1 MKPIKL
7 TMQAFGPFAQT
18 ETIEFDKLGT
28 NPLFLINGPTG
39 SGKTSILDA
48 ICFALYGETTGNERQ
63 GIQMRCDMAAPT
75 LLTEVT
81 LEFSLHGKSYR
92 VIRSPEQEAPKARG
106 EGMTVRKHTAALY
119 EITDEEKLIT
129 SKTTQVKTEVTN
141 IIGLNETQFR
151 QVMVLPQGKFR
162 ELLLATS
169 KEREEI
175 FGQLFQTDI
184 YKKIEYALKDKASAI
199 SKAKDE
205 FDNQIRGALQ
215 VAGVSS
221 EAELTEQR
229 EALSVQFESVQKQ
242 EQESLAQLNAVKTE
256 LQKAEAL
263 SNEFKK
269 REQAEVALKQHLEQ
283 SDAVSSRQ
291 LQLDNAK
298 KASKVELPY
307 VTLQN
312 ASKQTQELEQKV
324 AKLSQDLTVANDAV
338 KSKEGALQTA
348 KEQAAQL
355 PKLTEQQ
362 YQLEGMKGKL
372 VEKSEL
378 EEAINAGLAQKSEF
392 EVTLKKYIALKEK
405 LTLEAQQGQK
415 SLDQARVDVAS
426 IGSVEAEIKQQQRLM
441 QDLQKLTGL
450 NQELAKLDALTPSK
464 QASVDKA
471 KARYAELQR
480 SADTLELSW
489 HNAQAAV
496 LAQRLQAGEMC
507 PVCGSV
513 EHPQPAQFV
522 GEEVTKDQ
530 VQNARNIEREG
541 QVALNQLNNQL
552 EQHNIAIEQYK
563 QQIEQLSVELGQNA
577 SMDLS
582 ALQAS
587 MQQLNER
594 LQQLSSINLVQLE
607 QSVNELNQRCI
618 TGESKINDLQNQMAA
633 NESTIKVNQE
643 QLAKL
648 SASLDAKYSSLD
660 VLEQEIVA
668 IQKQIT
674 ELNTAFESAQNHLQ
688 QAVLAKTNIES
699 QLTTNQQ
706 WLNEAL
712 DRLNTAK
719 ADWNQ
724 ALQASAFEDEAQFI
738 ACKVDEA
745 EMQIWQQ
752 EIDVFK
758 QTQIKLEQT
767 LADLSSTLKDLAL
780 PDLDDLNVKLNSIQQ
795 SYVEARNQ
803 LDSTRSLFERL
814 EKVRNDIA
822 TLHDKNTKLE
832 DEYKVFGT
840 LYDVAS
846 GKTGSRISLH
856 RFVLGVLLDDVLI
869 QASQRL
875 SLMSKGRYILARK
888 TEGFK
893 GAAGRGLDLV
903 VEDSYTGKTRD
914 VATLSGGES
923 FMAALAL
930 ALGLSDVVQS
940 YSGGIRLD
948 TLFIDEGFG
957 SLDPESLDLAIQTL
971 VDLQQTGRMIGVISH
986 VSELKEQM
994 AQRIDVEPSRL
1005 GSTVSVKSQMAFDS
1019 SSVKVNGT
1027 GKH

>member
-129 SKTTQVKTEVTN
+129 SKTTQVKTEVAN

-229 EALSVQFESVQKQ
+229 EALSVQFETVQKQ
-242 EQESLAQLNAVKTE
+242 EQESLAQLNTVKTD

-269 REQAEVALKQHLEQ
+269 REQAEIALKQHLEQ

-378 EEAINAGLAQKSEF
+378 EKAINAGLTQKSEF
-392 EVTLKKYIALKEK
+392 EATLKKYIALKEK

-450 NQELAKLDALTPSK
+450 SQELAKLDALTPSK
-464 QASVDKA
+464 QASVDQA
-471 KARYAELQR
+471 KARYVELQR

-522 GEEVTKDQ
+522 GEEVTKEQ
-530 VQNARNIEREG
+530 VQRARNAEREG
-541 QVALNQLNNQL
+541 QVVLNQLNNQL
-552 EQHNIAIEQYK
+552 EQHNIAVGQYK

-607 QSVNELNQRCI
+607 QSVNELNQRCV
-618 TGESKINDLQNQMAA
+618 TGEGKINDLQNQMAS
-633 NESTIKVNQE
+633 NESTMRVNQE

-648 SASLDAKYSSLD
+648 SASLDAKYSSLE
-660 VLEQEIVA
+660 VLEQDIVA
-668 IQKQIT
+668 IQKQIA
-674 ELNTAFESAQNHLQ
+674 ELNATFEAAQNHLQ

-712 DRLNTAK
+712 ERLNTAK
-719 ADWNQ
+719 AVWDQ
-724 ALQASAFEDEAQFI
+724 ALQASAFEDEAQFLTS
-738 ACKVDEA
+738 KVDEA
-745 EMQIWQQ
+745 EMQVWQQ
-752 EIDVFK
+752 GIDAFK

-767 LADLSSTLKDLAL
+767 LADLSSELKDLAL
-780 PDLDDLNVKLNSIQQ
+780 PNLEGLNVKLNSTQQ

-971 VDLQQTGRMIGVISH
+971 IDLQQTGRMIGVISH

-1005 GSTVSVKSQMAFDS
+1005 GSTVSVKSQMVFDS
-1019 SSVKVNGT
+1019 
-1027 GKH
+1027 

>member
-129 SKTTQVKTEVTN
+129 SKTTQVKIEVTN
-141 IIGLNETQFR
+141 IIGLNETQFC

-229 EALSVQFESVQKQ
+229 EALSAQFETVQKQ

-269 REQAEVALKQHLEQ
+269 REQAEIALKQHLEQ
-283 SDAVSSRQ
+283 SNAVSSRQ

-312 ASKQTQELEQKV
+312 ASKQTQELERKV
-324 AKLSQDLTVANDAV
+324 AKLSQDHTVANDAV
-338 KSKEGALQTA
+338 KSKEGALQIA

-378 EEAINAGLAQKSEF
+378 EKAINAGLTQKSEF
-392 EVTLKKYIALKEK
+392 EATLKKYIALKEK
-405 LTLEAQQGQK
+405 LTQEAQQGQK

-464 QASVDKA
+464 QASVDQA
-471 KARYAELQR
+471 KARYVELQR

-496 LAQRLQAGEMC
+496 LAQRLQTGEMC

-522 GEEVTKDQ
+522 GEKVTKEQ
-530 VQNARNIEREG
+530 VQCARNTEREG
-541 QVALNQLNNQL
+541 QVVLNQLNNQL
-552 EQHNIAIEQYK
+552 EQHNIAVGQYK

-607 QSVNELNQRCI
+607 QSVNELNQRCV
-618 TGESKINDLQNQMAA
+618 TGEGKINDLQNQMAA

-648 SASLDAKYSSLD
+648 SASLDAKYSSLE
-660 VLEQEIVA
+660 VLEQDIVA
-668 IQKQIT
+668 IQKQIA
-674 ELNTAFESAQNHLQ
+674 ELNATFEAAQNHLQ

-712 DRLNTAK
+712 ERLNTAK
-719 ADWNQ
+719 TDWAQ
-724 ALQASAFEDEAQFI
+724 ALQASAFEDEAQFL

-745 EMQIWQQ
+745 EMQVWQQ
-752 EIDVFK
+752 EIDAFK

-780 PDLDDLNVKLNSIQQ
+780 PDLEGLNVKLNSTQQ

-1005 GSTVSVKSQMAFDS
+1005 GSTVSVKSQMTFDS
-1019 SSVKVNGT
+1019 
-1027 GKH
+1027 

>member
-119 EITDEEKLIT
+119 EVTEEEKLIT

-141 IIGLNETQFR
+141 IVGLNETQFR

-184 YKKIEYALKDKASAI
+184 YKKIEYALKDKASTI

-269 REQAEVALKQHLEQ
+269 REQAEIALKRHLEQ

-378 EEAINAGLAQKSEF
+378 EKAINAGLTQKSEF
-392 EVTLKKYIALKEK
+392 EATLKKYIALKEK
-405 LTLEAQQGQK
+405 LTLEAQRGQK

-464 QASVDKA
+464 QALVDQA
-471 KARYAELQR
+471 KARYVELQR

-522 GEEVTKDQ
+522 GEEVTKEQ
-530 VQNARNIEREG
+530 VQRARNTEREG
-541 QVALNQLNNQL
+541 QVALNQLSNQL
-552 EQHNIAIEQYK
+552 EQHNIAVGQYK

-607 QSVNELNQRCI
+607 QSVNELNQRCV
-618 TGESKINDLQNQMAA
+618 TGEGKINDLQNQMAA
-633 NESTIKVNQE
+633 NESTIKGNQE

-648 SASLDAKYSSLD
+648 SASLDAKYSSLE
-660 VLEQEIVA
+660 VLEQDIVV

-712 DRLNTAK
+712 ERLNTAK
-719 ADWNQ
+719 TDWAQ
-724 ALQASAFEDEAQFI
+724 ALQASAFEDEAQFL
-738 ACKVDEA
+738 ASKVDEA
-745 EMQIWQQ
+745 EMQVWQQ
-752 EIDVFK
+752 EIEAFK

-780 PDLDDLNVKLNSIQQ
+780 PDLEGFNVKLNSAQQ

-1019 SSVKVNGT
+1019 
-1027 GKH
+1027 

>member
-18 ETIEFDKLGT
+18 ETIEFDKLGA

-242 EQESLAQLNAVKTE
+242 EQESLAQLNALKTE

-269 REQAEVALKQHLEQ
+269 REQAEIALKQHLEQ

-362 YQLEGMKGKL
+362 YQLECMKGKL

-378 EEAINAGLAQKSEF
+378 EKAINAGLTQKSEF
-392 EVTLKKYIALKEK
+392 EATLKKYSALKEK

-415 SLDQARVDVAS
+415 LLDQARVDVAS

-464 QASVDKA
+464 QALVDQA
-471 KARYAELQR
+471 KARYVELQR

-522 GEEVTKDQ
+522 GEEVTKEQ
-530 VQNARNIEREG
+530 VQRARNTEREG
-541 QVALNQLNNQL
+541 QVALNQLSNQL
-552 EQHNIAIEQYK
+552 EQHNIAVGQYK

-577 SMDLS
+577 SMDLG

-607 QSVNELNQRCI
+607 QSVNELNQRCV
-618 TGESKINDLQNQMAA
+618 TGEGKINDLQNQMVA

-643 QLAKL
+643 QLVKL
-648 SASLDAKYSSLD
+648 SASLDAKYSSLE
-660 VLEQEIVA
+660 VLEQDIIA
-668 IQKQIT
+668 IQKQIA

-724 ALQASAFEDEAQFI
+724 ALLASAFEDEAQFLACI
-738 ACKVDEA
+738 ADEA
-745 EMQIWQQ
+745 EMQVWQK
-752 EIDVFK
+752 EIDAFK
-758 QTQIKLEQT
+758 LTQIKLEQT

-780 PDLDDLNVKLNSIQQ
+780 PDLEGLNVKLNSNQQ

-1019 SSVKVNGT
+1019 
-1027 GKH
+1027 

>member
-242 EQESLAQLNAVKTE
+242 EQESLAQLNAVKRK
-256 LQKAEAL
+256 LQKAETL

-283 SDAVSSRQ
+283 SDAVLSRQ

-378 EEAINAGLAQKSEF
+378 EKAINAGLTEKSEF
-392 EVTLKKYIALKEK
+392 EATLKKYSALKEK
-405 LTLEAQQGQK
+405 LKLEAQQGQK

-450 NQELAKLDALTPSK
+450 NQELAKLDALTLSK

-480 SADTLELSW
+480 SADTLELNW

-513 EHPQPAQFV
+513 EHPEPAQFV

-552 EQHNIAIEQYK
+552 EQHNIAIGQYK
-563 QQIEQLSVELGQNA
+563 QQIEQLSAELGQSA

-587 MQQLNER
+587 IQQLNGR

-607 QSVNELNQRCI
+607 QSVNELNQRCV
-618 TGESKINDLQNQMAA
+618 TGEGKINDLQNQMAA

-648 SASLDAKYSSLD
+648 SASLDAKYSSLE
-660 VLEQEIVA
+660 VLEQDIVA

-712 DRLNTAK
+712 ERLNTAK
-719 ADWNQ
+719 TDWAQ
-724 ALQASAFEDEAQFI
+724 ALQASAFEDEAQFLTS
-738 ACKVDEA
+738 KVDEA
-745 EMQIWQQ
+745 EMQVWQQ
-752 EIDVFK
+752 EIDAFK

-1019 SSVKVNGT
+1019 
-1027 GKH
+1027 

>member
-269 REQAEVALKQHLEQ
+269 REQAEIALKRHLEQ

-378 EEAINAGLAQKSEF
+378 EKAINAGLTQKSEF
-392 EVTLKKYIALKEK
+392 EATLKKYIALKEK

-464 QASVDKA
+464 QALVDQA
-471 KARYAELQR
+471 KARYVELQR

-522 GEEVTKDQ
+522 GEEVTKEQ
-530 VQNARNIEREG
+530 VQRARNTEREG
-541 QVALNQLNNQL
+541 QVALNQLSNQL
-552 EQHNIAIEQYK
+552 EQHNIAVGQYK

-577 SMDLS
+577 SMDLG

-607 QSVNELNQRCI
+607 QSVNELNQRCV
-618 TGESKINDLQNQMAA
+618 TGEGKINDLQNQMVA
-633 NESTIKVNQE
+633 NESTIKVNRE

-648 SASLDAKYSSLD
+648 SASLDAKYSSLE
-660 VLEQEIVA
+660 VLEQDIIA
-668 IQKQIT
+668 IQKQIA

-706 WLNEAL
+706 WLNETL
-712 DRLNTAK
+712 DRFSTAK

-724 ALQASAFEDEAQFI
+724 ALLASAFEDEAQFL
-738 ACKVDEA
+738 ACKADEA
-745 EMQIWQQ
+745 EMQVWQK
-752 EIDVFK
+752 EIDAFK
-758 QTQIKLEQT
+758 LTQIKLEQT
-767 LADLSSTLKDLAL
+767 LADLSSTLKDLVL
-780 PDLDDLNVKLNSIQQ
+780 PDLEGLNVKLNSNQQ

-1019 SSVKVNGT
+1019 
-1027 GKH
+1027 

>member
-242 EQESLAQLNAVKTE
+242 EQESLAQLNALKTE

-269 REQAEVALKQHLEQ
+269 REQAEIALKQHLEQ

-307 VTLQN
+307 VTLQS

-378 EEAINAGLAQKSEF
+378 EKAINAGLTQKSEF
-392 EVTLKKYIALKEK
+392 EATLKKYIALKEK

-426 IGSVEAEIKQQQRLM
+426 IGTVEAEIKQQQRLM

-464 QASVDKA
+464 QASVDQV
-471 KARYAELQR
+471 KARYVELQR

-496 LAQRLQAGEMC
+496 LAQRLRAGEMC

-552 EQHNIAIEQYK
+552 EQHNIAIGQYK
-563 QQIEQLSVELGQNA
+563 QQVEQLSVELGQNA
-577 SMDLS
+577 SMDLGT
-582 ALQAS
+582 LQAS

-607 QSVNELNQRCI
+607 QSVNELNQRCV
-618 TGESKINDLQNQMAA
+618 TGEGKINELQNHMAA

-648 SASLDAKYSSLD
+648 SASLDAKYSSLE
-660 VLEQEIVA
+660 VLEQDIVA
-668 IQKQIT
+668 IQKQIA
-674 ELNTAFESAQNHLQ
+674 ELNSALENAQNHLQ

-712 DRLNTAK
+712 DRFSTAK
-719 ADWNQ
+719 ADWEQ
-724 ALQASAFEDEAQFI
+724 ALQASAFEDEAQFL

-745 EMQIWQQ
+745 EMQVWQQ
-752 EIDVFK
+752 EIDAFK

-780 PDLDDLNVKLNSIQQ
+780 PDLENINVKLNSVQQ

-1005 GSTVSVKSQMAFDS
+1005 GATVSVKSQMAFDS
-1019 SSVKVNGT
+1019 
-1027 GKH
+1027 

>member
-119 EITDEEKLIT
+119 EVTEEEKLIT

-141 IIGLNETQFR
+141 IVGLNETQFR

-184 YKKIEYALKDKASAI
+184 YKKIEYALKDKASTI

-242 EQESLAQLNAVKTE
+242 EQESLTQLNAVKTE

-269 REQAEVALKQHLEQ
+269 REQAEIALKRHLEQ

-378 EEAINAGLAQKSEF
+378 EKAINAGLTQKSEF
-392 EVTLKKYIALKEK
+392 EATLKKYIALKEK
-405 LTLEAQQGQK
+405 LTLEAQRGQK

-464 QASVDKA
+464 QALVDQA
-471 KARYAELQR
+471 KARYVELQR

-522 GEEVTKDQ
+522 GEEVTKEQ
-530 VQNARNIEREG
+530 VQRARNTEREG
-541 QVALNQLNNQL
+541 QVALNQLSNQL
-552 EQHNIAIEQYK
+552 EQHNIAVGQYK

-607 QSVNELNQRCI
+607 QSVNELNQRCV
-618 TGESKINDLQNQMAA
+618 TGEGKINDLQNQMAA
-633 NESTIKVNQE
+633 NESTIKGNQE

-648 SASLDAKYSSLD
+648 SASLDAKYSSLE
-660 VLEQEIVA
+660 VLEQDIVV

-712 DRLNTAK
+712 ERLNTAK
-719 ADWNQ
+719 TDWAQ
-724 ALQASAFEDEAQFI
+724 ALQASAFEDEAQFL
-738 ACKVDEA
+738 ASKVDEA
-745 EMQIWQQ
+745 EMQVWQQ
-752 EIDVFK
+752 EIEAFK

-780 PDLDDLNVKLNSIQQ
+780 PDLEGFNVKLNSAQQ

-1019 SSVKVNGT
+1019 
-1027 GKH
+1027 

>member
-229 EALSVQFESVQKQ
+229 EALSVQFETLQKQ
-242 EQESLAQLNAVKTE
+242 EQESLAQLNTVKTD

-269 REQAEVALKQHLEQ
+269 REQAEIALKQHLEQ

-378 EEAINAGLAQKSEF
+378 EKAINAGLTQKSEF
-392 EVTLKKYIALKEK
+392 EATLKKYIALKEK
-405 LTLEAQQGQK
+405 LTLEAQRGQK

-464 QASVDKA
+464 QALVDQA
-471 KARYAELQR
+471 KARYVELQR

-522 GEEVTKDQ
+522 GEEVTKEQ
-530 VQNARNIEREG
+530 VQRARNTEREG
-541 QVALNQLNNQL
+541 QVALNQLSNQL
-552 EQHNIAIEQYK
+552 EQHNIAVGQYK

-577 SMDLS
+577 SMDLGT
-582 ALQAS
+582 LQAS

-607 QSVNELNQRCI
+607 QSVNELNQRCV

-648 SASLDAKYSSLD
+648 SASLDAKYSSLE
-660 VLEQEIVA
+660 VLEQDIVA
-668 IQKQIT
+668 IQKQIA
-674 ELNTAFESAQNHLQ
+674 ELNSALENAQNHLQ

-712 DRLNTAK
+712 DRLSTAK
-719 ADWNQ
+719 ADWDQ
-724 ALQASAFEDEAQFI
+724 ALQASAFEDEAQFL

-745 EMQIWQQ
+745 EMQVWQQ
-752 EIDVFK
+752 EIEAFK

-780 PDLDDLNVKLNSIQQ
+780 PDLEGLNVKLNSVQQ

-822 TLHDKNTKLE
+822 TLHDKNTRLE

-1019 SSVKVNGT
+1019 
-1027 GKH
+1027 

>member
-242 EQESLAQLNAVKTE
+242 EQESLAQLNALKTE

-269 REQAEVALKQHLEQ
+269 REQAEIALKQHLEQ

-307 VTLQN
+307 VTLQS

-378 EEAINAGLAQKSEF
+378 EKAINAGLTQKPEF
-392 EVTLKKYIALKEK
+392 EATLKKYIALKEK

-426 IGSVEAEIKQQQRLM
+426 IGTVEAEIKQQQRLM

-464 QASVDKA
+464 QALVDQA
-471 KARYAELQR
+471 KARYVELQR

-522 GEEVTKDQ
+522 GEEVTKEQ
-530 VQNARNIEREG
+530 VQRARNTEREG
-541 QVALNQLNNQL
+541 QVALNQLSNQL
-552 EQHNIAIEQYK
+552 EQHNIAVGQYK
-563 QQIEQLSVELGQNA
+563 QQIEQLSVELGQTA
-577 SMDLS
+577 SMDFS

-594 LQQLSSINLVQLE
+594 LQQLSSIDLVQLE
-607 QSVNELNQRCI
+607 QSVNELNQRCV
-618 TGESKINDLQNQMAA
+618 TGEGKINDLQNQMAA
-633 NESTIKVNQE
+633 NESTIKVNRE

-648 SASLDAKYSSLD
+648 SASLDAKYSSLE
-660 VLEQEIVA
+660 VLEQDIVA
-668 IQKQIT
+668 IQKQIA
-674 ELNTAFESAQNHLQ
+674 ELNSALENAQNHLQ

-712 DRLNTAK
+712 DRFSTAK
-719 ADWNQ
+719 ADWEQ
-724 ALQASAFEDEAQFI
+724 ALQASAFEDEAQFL

-745 EMQIWQQ
+745 EMQVWQQ
-752 EIDVFK
+752 EIDAFK

-780 PDLDDLNVKLNSIQQ
+780 PDLENINVKLNSVQQ

-1005 GSTVSVKSQMAFDS
+1005 GSTVSVKSLMAFDS
-1019 SSVKVNGT
+1019 
-1027 GKH
+1027 

>member
-221 EAELTEQR
+221 EAELTGQR
-229 EALSVQFESVQKQ
+229 EALSSQFESVQKQ

-269 REQAEVALKQHLEQ
+269 REHAEIALKQHLEQ

-338 KSKEGALQTA
+338 KSKEGALQIA
-348 KEQAAQL
+348 KEQSAQL

-378 EEAINAGLAQKSEF
+378 EKAINAGLKQKSEF
-392 EVTLKKYIALKEK
+392 EATLKKYIALKEK

-450 NQELAKLDALTPSK
+450 NQELAKLDALRPSK
-464 QASVDKA
+464 QASVDQA
-471 KARYAELQR
+471 KALYAEHQR

-522 GEEVTKDQ
+522 GEEVTKEQ
-530 VQNARNIEREG
+530 VQRARNTEREG

-552 EQHNIAIEQYK
+552 EQHNIAIGQYK
-563 QQIEQLSVELGQNA
+563 QQIEQLTVELGHNA

-587 MQQLNER
+587 TQQLNER

-607 QSVNELNQRCI
+607 QSVNELNQRCV
-618 TGESKINDLQNQMAA
+618 TGEGKINDLQNQMAA

-648 SASLDAKYSSLD
+648 SASLDAKYSSLE
-660 VLEQEIVA
+660 VLEQDIVA
-668 IQKQIT
+668 IQKQIA
-674 ELNTAFESAQNHLQ
+674 ELNATFEAAQNHLQ

-712 DRLNTAK
+712 ERLNTAK
-719 ADWNQ
+719 AVWNQ
-724 ALQASAFEDEAQFI
+724 ALQASAFEDEAQFL
-738 ACKVDEA
+738 ASKVDEA
-745 EMQIWQQ
+745 EMQVWQQ
-752 EIDVFK
+752 EIDAFK

-767 LADLSSTLKDLAL
+767 LADLSSELKDLAL
-780 PDLDDLNVKLNSIQQ
+780 PDLEGLNVKLNSAQQ
-795 SYVEARNQ
+795 SYIEARNQ

-875 SLMSKGRYILARK
+875 SLMSKGRYILVRK

-1019 SSVKVNGT
+1019 
-1027 GKH
+1027 

>member
-141 IIGLNETQFR
+141 IVGLNETQFR

-175 FGQLFQTDI
+175 LGQLFQTDI

-221 EAELTEQR
+221 EAELTERR
-229 EALSVQFESVQKQ
+229 EALSVQFETVQKQ
-242 EQESLAQLNAVKTE
+242 EQESLAQLNAVKTD

-269 REQAEVALKQHLEQ
+269 REQAEIALKRHLEQ

-324 AKLSQDLTVANDAV
+324 TKLSQDLTVANDAV

-378 EEAINAGLAQKSEF
+378 EKAINAGLTQKSEF
-392 EVTLKKYIALKEK
+392 EATLKKYIALKEK
-405 LTLEAQQGQK
+405 LTLEAQQAQK

-464 QASVDKA
+464 QASVDQA
-471 KARYAELQR
+471 KARYVELQR

-513 EHPQPAQFV
+513 EHPHPAQFV
-522 GEEVTKDQ
+522 GEEVTKEQ
-530 VQNARNIEREG
+530 VQRARNTEREG
-541 QVALNQLNNQL
+541 QVVLNQLNNQL
-552 EQHNIAIEQYK
+552 EQHNIAIGQYK
-563 QQIEQLSVELGQNA
+563 QQIEQLSVELGQNS

-587 MQQLNER
+587 IQQLNER

-607 QSVNELNQRCI
+607 QSVNELNQRCV
-618 TGESKINDLQNQMAA
+618 TGEGKINDLQNQMAA

-648 SASLDAKYSSLD
+648 SASLDAKYSSLE
-660 VLEQEIVA
+660 VLEQDIVA
-668 IQKQIT
+668 IQKQIA
-674 ELNTAFESAQNHLQ
+674 ELNATFEAAQNHLQ

-706 WLNEAL
+706 WLKEAL
-712 DRLNTAK
+712 ERLNTAK
-719 ADWNQ
+719 TDWAQ
-724 ALQASAFEDEAQFI
+724 ALQASAFKDEGQFL
-738 ACKVDEA
+738 ASKVDEA
-745 EMQIWQQ
+745 EMQVWQQ

-767 LADLSSTLKDLAL
+767 LADLSSELKNLVL
-780 PDLDDLNVKLNSIQQ
+780 PDLEELNVKLNSIQQ
-795 SYVEARNQ
+795 GYVEARNQ

-1019 SSVKVNGT
+1019 
-1027 GKH
+1027 

>member
-263 SNEFKK
+263 RNEFKK

-338 KSKEGALQTA
+338 KSKEGALQTT

-378 EEAINAGLAQKSEF
+378 EKAINAGLTEKSEF
-392 EVTLKKYIALKEK
+392 EATLKKYSALKEK

-450 NQELAKLDALTPSK
+450 NLELAKLDALTPSK

-522 GEEVTKDQ
+522 GEEVTKEQ
-530 VQNARNIEREG
+530 VQRARNTEREG

-552 EQHNIAIEQYK
+552 EQHNIAIGQYK
-563 QQIEQLSVELGQNA
+563 QQIEQLSAELCQSA

-587 MQQLNER
+587 IQQLNER

-607 QSVNELNQRCI
+607 QSVNELNQRCVN
-618 TGESKINDLQNQMAA
+618 GEGKINDLQNQMTA

-648 SASLDAKYSSLD
+648 SASLDAKYSSLE
-660 VLEQEIVA
+660 VLEQDIVA
-668 IQKQIT
+668 IQKQIK
-674 ELNTAFESAQNHLQ
+674 ELNTAFETAQNHLQ

-712 DRLNTAK
+712 ERLNTAK

-724 ALQASAFEDEAQFI
+724 ALQASAFEDEAQFLTS
-738 ACKVDEA
+738 KVDEA
-745 EMQIWQQ
+745 EMQVWQQ
-752 EIDVFK
+752 EIDAFK

-948 TLFIDEGFG
+948 MLFIDEGFG

-1019 SSVKVNGT
+1019 
-1027 GKH
+1027 

>member
-221 EAELTEQR
+221 EAELTERR
-229 EALSVQFESVQKQ
+229 EALSVQFETVQKQ
-242 EQESLAQLNAVKTE
+242 EQGSLAQLNAVKTD

-269 REQAEVALKQHLEQ
+269 REQAEIALKRHLEQ

-362 YQLEGMKGKL
+362 YQLEAMKGKL

-378 EEAINAGLAQKSEF
+378 EKAINAGLTQKSEF
-392 EVTLKKYIALKEK
+392 EATLKKYIALKEK
-405 LTLEAQQGQK
+405 LTLEAQRGQK

-464 QASVDKA
+464 QALVDQA
-471 KARYAELQR
+471 KARYVELQR

-522 GEEVTKDQ
+522 GEEVTKEQ
-530 VQNARNIEREG
+530 VQRARNTEREG
-541 QVALNQLNNQL
+541 QVALNQLSNQL
-552 EQHNIAIEQYK
+552 EQHNIAVGQYK

-607 QSVNELNQRCI
+607 QSVNELNQRCV
-618 TGESKINDLQNQMAA
+618 TGEGKINDLQNQMAA
-633 NESTIKVNQE
+633 NESTIKGNQE

-648 SASLDAKYSSLD
+648 SASLDAKYSSLEA
-660 VLEQEIVA
+660 LEQDIVV

-712 DRLNTAK
+712 ERLNTAK
-719 ADWNQ
+719 TDWAQ
-724 ALQASAFEDEAQFI
+724 ALQASAFEDEAQFL
-738 ACKVDEA
+738 ASKVDEA
-745 EMQIWQQ
+745 EMQVWQQ
-752 EIDVFK
+752 EIEAFK

-780 PDLDDLNVKLNSIQQ
+780 PDLEGFNVKLNSVQQ

-1019 SSVKVNGT
+1019 
-1027 GKH
+1027 

>member
-205 FDNQIRGALQ
+205 SDNQIRGALQ

-242 EQESLAQLNAVKTE
+242 EQESLAQLNALKTE

-269 REQAEVALKQHLEQ
+269 REQAEIALKQHLEQ

-307 VTLQN
+307 VTLQS

-324 AKLSQDLTVANDAV
+324 AKLSQDLSVANDAV
-338 KSKEGALQTA
+338 KSKQGALQTA

-378 EEAINAGLAQKSEF
+378 EKAINAGLTQKSEF
-392 EVTLKKYIALKEK
+392 EATLKKYIALKEK

-426 IGSVEAEIKQQQRLM
+426 IGTVEAEIKQQQRLM

-464 QASVDKA
+464 QASVDQA
-471 KARYAELQR
+471 KARYVELQR

-522 GEEVTKDQ
+522 GEEVTKEQ
-530 VQNARNIEREG
+530 VQRARNTEREG
-541 QVALNQLNNQL
+541 QVALNQLSNQL
-552 EQHNIAIEQYK
+552 EQHNIAVGQYK
-563 QQIEQLSVELGQNA
+563 QQIEQLSVELGQTA

-594 LQQLSSINLVQLE
+594 LQQLSSIDLVQLE
-607 QSVNELNQRCI
+607 QSVNELNQRCV
-618 TGESKINDLQNQMAA
+618 TGEGKINDLQNQMAA
-633 NESTIKVNQE
+633 NESTIKVNRE

-648 SASLDAKYSSLD
+648 SASLDAKYSSLE
-660 VLEQEIVA
+660 VLEQDIVA
-668 IQKQIT
+668 IQKQIA
-674 ELNTAFESAQNHLQ
+674 ELNSALENAQNHLQ

-712 DRLNTAK
+712 DRFSTAK

-724 ALQASAFEDEAQFI
+724 ALLASAFEDEAQFL
-738 ACKVDEA
+738 ACKADEA
-745 EMQIWQQ
+745 EMQVWQQ
-752 EIDVFK
+752 EIDAFK
-758 QTQIKLEQT
+758 LTQIKLEQT
-767 LADLSSTLKDLAL
+767 LADLSSTLKDLVL
-780 PDLDDLNVKLNSIQQ
+780 PDLEGLNVKLNSNQQ

-814 EKVRNDIA
+814 EKVRNEIA

-1005 GSTVSVKSQMAFDS
+1005 GSTVSVKSMNKQKAPLNYG
-1019 SSVKVNGT
+1019 VK
-1027 GKH
+1027 

>member
-106 EGMTVRKHTAALY
+106 EGITVRKHTAALY

-263 SNEFKK
+263 NNEFKK
-269 REQAEVALKQHLEQ
+269 REQAEIALKRHLEQ

-291 LQLDNAK
+291 LQFDNAK

-312 ASKQTQELEQKV
+312 ASKQTQELEQKL
-324 AKLSQDLTVANDAV
+324 ARLSQDLTVANDAV
-338 KSKEGALQTA
+338 KSKEGAFQIA

-362 YQLEGMKGKL
+362 YQLEGMKVKL
-372 VEKSEL
+372 VEKAEL
-378 EEAINAGLAQKSEF
+378 EKAINAGLTQKSEF
-392 EVTLKKYIALKEK
+392 EATLKKYIALKEK
-405 LTLEAQQGQK
+405 LTQEAQRGQK

-464 QASVDKA
+464 QALVDQA
-471 KARYAELQR
+471 KARYVELQR

-522 GEEVTKDQ
+522 GEEVTKEQ
-530 VQNARNIEREG
+530 VQRARNTEREG
-541 QVALNQLNNQL
+541 QVGLNQLSNQL
-552 EQHNIAIEQYK
+552 EQHNIAVGQYK

-607 QSVNELNQRCI
+607 QSVNELNQRCV
-618 TGESKINDLQNQMAA
+618 TGEGKINDLQNQMAA
-633 NESTIKVNQE
+633 NESTIKGNQE

-648 SASLDAKYSSLD
+648 SASLDAKYSSLE
-660 VLEQEIVA
+660 VLEQDIVV

-712 DRLNTAK
+712 ERLNTAK
-719 ADWNQ
+719 TDWAQ
-724 ALQASAFEDEAQFI
+724 ALQASAFEDEAQFL
-738 ACKVDEA
+738 ASKVDEA
-745 EMQIWQQ
+745 EMQVWQQ
-752 EIDVFK
+752 EIDAFK

-767 LADLSSTLKDLAL
+767 LADLSSTLKELAL
-780 PDLDDLNVKLNSIQQ
+780 PDLEGLNVKLNSVQQ

-893 GAAGRGLDLV
+893 GAAGRGLDLE

-1005 GSTVSVKSQMAFDS
+1005 GSTVSVKSQMVFDS
-1019 SSVKVNGT
+1019 
-1027 GKH
+1027 

>member
-119 EITDEEKLIT
+119 EITDEDKLIT

-184 YKKIEYALKDKASAI
+184 YKKIEFALKDKASAI

-269 REQAEVALKQHLEQ
+269 REQAEIALKRHLEQ

-378 EEAINAGLAQKSEF
+378 EKAINAGFTQKSEF
-392 EVTLKKYIALKEK
+392 EATFKKYIALKEK
-405 LTLEAQQGQK
+405 LTLEAQRGQK

-441 QDLQKLTGL
+441 QDLQKLTSL

-464 QASVDKA
+464 QALVDQA
-471 KARYAELQR
+471 KARYVELQR

-522 GEEVTKDQ
+522 GEEVTKEQ
-530 VQNARNIEREG
+530 VQCARNTEREG
-541 QVALNQLNNQL
+541 QVALNQLSNQL
-552 EQHNIAIEQYK
+552 EQHNIAVGQYK

-594 LQQLSSINLVQLE
+594 LQQLSSINLVQME
-607 QSVNELNQRCI
+607 QSVNELNQRCV
-618 TGESKINDLQNQMAA
+618 TGEGKINDLQNQMVA
-633 NESTIKVNQE
+633 NESTIKGNQE

-648 SASLDAKYSSLD
+648 SASLDAKYSSLE
-660 VLEQEIVA
+660 VLEQDIVV

-712 DRLNTAK
+712 ERLKTAK
-719 ADWNQ
+719 TDWAQ
-724 ALQASAFEDEAQFI
+724 ALQASAFEDEAQFL
-738 ACKVDEA
+738 ASKVDEA
-745 EMQIWQQ
+745 EMQVWQQ
-752 EIDVFK
+752 EIEAFK

-780 PDLDDLNVKLNSIQQ
+780 PDLEEFNVKLNSVQQ

-1019 SSVKVNGT
+1019 
-1027 GKH
+1027 

>member
-242 EQESLAQLNAVKTE
+242 EQESLAQLNALKTE

-269 REQAEVALKQHLEQ
+269 REQAEIALKQHLEQ

-307 VTLQN
+307 VTLQS

-378 EEAINAGLAQKSEF
+378 EKAINAGLTQKSEF
-392 EVTLKKYIALKEK
+392 EATLKKYIALKEK

-426 IGSVEAEIKQQQRLM
+426 IGTVEAEIKQQQRLM

-464 QASVDKA
+464 QASVDQA
-471 KARYAELQR
+471 KARYVELQR

-522 GEEVTKDQ
+522 GEEVTKEQ
-530 VQNARNIEREG
+530 VQRARNIEREG

-552 EQHNIAIEQYK
+552 EQHNIAIGQYK

-607 QSVNELNQRCI
+607 QSVNELNQRCV
-618 TGESKINDLQNQMAA
+618 TGEGKINDLQNQMAA
-633 NESTIKVNQE
+633 NESTIKVNRE
-643 QLAKL
+643 QLVKL
-648 SASLDAKYSSLD
+648 STSLDAKYSSLE
-660 VLEQEIVA
+660 VLEQDIVA
-668 IQKQIT
+668 IQKQIA
-674 ELNTAFESAQNHLQ
+674 ELNSALENAQNHLQ

-712 DRLNTAK
+712 DRFSTAK
-719 ADWNQ
+719 ADWEQ
-724 ALQASAFEDEAQFI
+724 ALQASAFEDEAQFL

-745 EMQIWQQ
+745 EMQVWQQ
-752 EIDVFK
+752 EIDAFK

-780 PDLDDLNVKLNSIQQ
+780 PDLENLNVKLNSVRQ

-1019 SSVKVNGT
+1019 
-1027 GKH
+1027 

>member
-199 SKAKDE
+199 SKAKEE

-242 EQESLAQLNAVKTE
+242 EQESLAQLNALKTE

-269 REQAEVALKQHLEQ
+269 REQAEIALKQHLEQ

-307 VTLQN
+307 VTLQS

-378 EEAINAGLAQKSEF
+378 EKAINAGLTQKSEF
-392 EVTLKKYIALKEK
+392 EATLKKYIALKEK

-464 QASVDKA
+464 QALVDQA
-471 KARYAELQR
+471 KARYVELQR

-522 GEEVTKDQ
+522 GEEVTKEQ
-530 VQNARNIEREG
+530 VQRARNTEREG
-541 QVALNQLNNQL
+541 QVALNQLSNQL
-552 EQHNIAIEQYK
+552 EQHNIAVGQYK

-577 SMDLS
+577 SMDLG

-607 QSVNELNQRCI
+607 QSVNELNQRCV
-618 TGESKINDLQNQMAA
+618 TGEGKINDLQNQMVA

-648 SASLDAKYSSLD
+648 SASLDAKYSSLE
-660 VLEQEIVA
+660 VLEQDIVA

-712 DRLNTAK
+712 ERLNTAK
-719 ADWNQ
+719 TDWAQ
-724 ALQASAFEDEAQFI
+724 ALQTSAFEDEAQFL
-738 ACKVDEA
+738 ACKADEA
-745 EMQIWQQ
+745 EMQVWQK
-752 EIDVFK
+752 EIDAFK
-758 QTQIKLEQT
+758 LTQIKLEQT
-767 LADLSSTLKDLAL
+767 LADLSSTLKDLVL
-780 PDLDDLNVKLNSIQQ
+780 PDLEGLNVKLNSNQQ

-1005 GSTVSVKSQMAFDS
+1005 GSTVSVKSQMVFDS
-1019 SSVKVNGT
+1019 
-1027 GKH
+1027 

>member
-7 TMQAFGPFAQT
+7 TMQAFGPFAQA

-229 EALSVQFESVQKQ
+229 EALSVQFETVQKQ
-242 EQESLAQLNAVKTE
+242 EQESLAQLNTVKTD

-269 REQAEVALKQHLEQ
+269 REQAEIALKQHLQQ
-283 SDAVSSRQ
+283 SDAISFRQ

-298 KASKVELPY
+298 KASKIELPY

-312 ASKQTQELEQKV
+312 ASKQTYELEQKV
-324 AKLSQDLTVANDAV
+324 AKLSQDLTVADEAV
-338 KSKEGALQTA
+338 KAKEGALQTA

-355 PKLTEQQ
+355 PKLTEHQ
-362 YQLEGMKGKL
+362 YQLESMKGKL

-378 EEAINAGLAQKSEF
+378 EKAINAGLTQKSEF
-392 EVTLKKYIALKEK
+392 EATLKKYIALKEQ

-441 QDLQKLTGL
+441 QDLQKLNGL
-450 NQELAKLDALTPSK
+450 NQDLAKLDALTPSK
-464 QASVDKA
+464 QASVDQA
-471 KARYAELQR
+471 KARYIELQR

-496 LAQRLQAGEMC
+496 LAQRLQAGEIC

-513 EHPQPAQFV
+513 EHPHPAQFV
-522 GEEVTKDQ
+522 GEEVTKEQ
-530 VQNARNIEREG
+530 VQNARNTEREG

-552 EQHNIAIEQYK
+552 EQHNIAVGQYK

-577 SMDLS
+577 SMDLGM
-582 ALQAS
+582 LQAS
-587 MQQLNER
+587 MQQFNER
-594 LQQLSSINLVQLE
+594 LQQLSSINLVHLE

-648 SASLDAKYSSLD
+648 SASLDAKYSSLE
-660 VLEQEIVA
+660 VLEQDIVA
-668 IQKQIT
+668 IQKQIAA
-674 ELNTAFESAQNHLQ
+674 LNSALETAQNHLQ
-688 QAVLAKTNIES
+688 QAVLTKTNIES
-699 QLTTNQQ
+699 QLTTHQQ

-712 DRLNTAK
+712 ERLNTAK
-719 ADWNQ
+719 ADWEQ
-724 ALQASAFEDEAQFI
+724 ALQASAFEDEAQFLVS
-738 ACKVDEA
+738 KVDEA
-745 EMQIWQQ
+745 EMQVWQQ
-752 EIDVFK
+752 EIDAFK

-767 LADLSSTLKDLAL
+767 LADLSSELKDLAL
-780 PDLDDLNVKLNSIQQ
+780 PDLEGLNVKLNSVQQ
-795 SYVEARNQ
+795 GYVEARNQ

-814 EKVRNDIA
+814 EKVRNDIVM
-822 TLHDKNTKLE
+822 LHDKNTKLE

-875 SLMSKGRYILARK
+875 NLMSKGRYILARK

-1005 GSTVSVKSQMAFDS
+1005 GSKVSVKSQMEFDS
-1019 SSVKVNGT
+1019 
-1027 GKH
+1027 

>member
-221 EAELTEQR
+221 EVELTEQR

-269 REQAEVALKQHLEQ
+269 REQAEIALKQHLEQ

-312 ASKQTQELEQKV
+312 ASKQTQELERKV

-338 KSKEGALQTA
+338 KSKEGALQIA
-348 KEQAAQL
+348 REQAAQL

-378 EEAINAGLAQKSEF
+378 EKAINAGLTQKSEF
-392 EVTLKKYIALKEK
+392 EATLKKYIALKEK
-405 LTLEAQQGQK
+405 LTQEAQQGQK

-464 QASVDKA
+464 QASVDQA
-471 KARYAELQR
+471 KARYVELQR

-522 GEEVTKDQ
+522 GEEVTKEQ
-530 VQNARNIEREG
+530 VQRARNTEREG
-541 QVALNQLNNQL
+541 QVVLNQLNNQL
-552 EQHNIAIEQYK
+552 EQHNIAIGQYK

-577 SMDLS
+577 LMDLS

-607 QSVNELNQRCI
+607 QSVNELNQRCV
-618 TGESKINDLQNQMAA
+618 TGEGKISDLQNQMAA
-633 NESTIKVNQE
+633 NESTVKVNQE

-648 SASLDAKYSSLD
+648 SASLDAKYSSLE
-660 VLEQEIVA
+660 VLEQDIVA
-668 IQKQIT
+668 IQKQIA
-674 ELNTAFESAQNHLQ
+674 ELNATFESAQNHLQ

-712 DRLNTAK
+712 ERLNTAK
-719 ADWNQ
+719 TDWAQ
-724 ALQASAFEDEAQFI
+724 ALQASAFEDEAQFL
-738 ACKVDEA
+738 ASKVDEA
-745 EMQIWQQ
+745 EMQVWQQ
-752 EIDVFK
+752 EIDAFK

-767 LADLSSTLKDLAL
+767 LADLSSTLKDLVL
-780 PDLDDLNVKLNSIQQ
+780 PDLEGLNVKLNSIQQ

-803 LDSTRSLFERL
+803 LDRTRSLFERL

-994 AQRIDVEPSRL
+994 VQRIDVEPSRL

-1019 SSVKVNGT
+1019 
-1027 GKH
+1027 

>member
-229 EALSVQFESVQKQ
+229 EALSVQFETVQKQ
-242 EQESLAQLNAVKTE
+242 EKESLAQLNAVKTE

-269 REQAEVALKQHLEQ
+269 REQAEIALKQHLEQ

-378 EEAINAGLAQKSEF
+378 EKAINAGLKQKSEF
-392 EVTLKKYIALKEK
+392 EATLKKYIALKEK

-464 QASVDKA
+464 QASVDQA
-471 KARYAELQR
+471 KARYVELQR

-522 GEEVTKDQ
+522 GEEVTKEQ
-530 VQNARNIEREG
+530 VQRARNTEREG

-552 EQHNIAIEQYK
+552 EQHNIATGQYK

-577 SMDLS
+577 SMNLS

-587 MQQLNER
+587 MQQFNER

-607 QSVNELNQRCI
+607 QSVNELNQRCV
-618 TGESKINDLQNQMAA
+618 TGEGKINDLQNQMAA

-648 SASLDAKYSSLD
+648 SASLDAKYSSLE
-660 VLEQEIVA
+660 VLEQDIVA

-712 DRLNTAK
+712 ERLNTAK
-719 ADWNQ
+719 TDWAQ
-724 ALQASAFEDEAQFI
+724 ALQASAFEDEAQFL

-745 EMQIWQQ
+745 EMQVWQQ
-752 EIDVFK
+752 EIDAFK

-767 LADLSSTLKDLAL
+767 LADLSSTLKDLVL
-780 PDLDDLNVKLNSIQQ
+780 PDLEGLNVKLNSTQQ

-814 EKVRNDIA
+814 ETVRNDIA

-1005 GSTVSVKSQMAFDS
+1005 GSTVSVKSQMVFDS
-1019 SSVKVNGT
+1019 
-1027 GKH
+1027 

>member
-18 ETIEFDKLGT
+18 ETIEFDKLGA

-242 EQESLAQLNAVKTE
+242 EQESLAQLNALKTE

-269 REQAEVALKQHLEQ
+269 REQAEIALKQHLEQ

-307 VTLQN
+307 VTLQS
-312 ASKQTQELEQKV
+312 ASKQTQELEQKI

-378 EEAINAGLAQKSEF
+378 EKAINAGLTQKSEF
-392 EVTLKKYIALKEK
+392 EATLKKYIALKEK

-415 SLDQARVDVAS
+415 LLDQARVDVAS
-426 IGSVEAEIKQQQRLM
+426 IGTVEAEIKQQQRLM

-464 QASVDKA
+464 QASVDQA
-471 KARYAELQR
+471 KARYVELQR

-496 LAQRLQAGEMC
+496 LAQRLRAGEMC

-522 GEEVTKDQ
+522 GEEVTKEQ
-530 VQNARNIEREG
+530 VQRARNTEREG
-541 QVALNQLNNQL
+541 QVALNQLSNQL
-552 EQHNIAIEQYK
+552 EQHNIAVGQYK
-563 QQIEQLSVELGQNA
+563 QQIEQLSVELGQTA

-587 MQQLNER
+587 MQQLSER

-607 QSVNELNQRCI
+607 ESVNELNQRCV
-618 TGESKINDLQNQMAA
+618 TGEGKINDLQNQMAA
-633 NESTIKVNQE
+633 NESTIKVNRE

-648 SASLDAKYSSLD
+648 SASLDAKYSSLE
-660 VLEQEIVA
+660 VLEQDIVA
-668 IQKQIT
+668 IQKQIA
-674 ELNTAFESAQNHLQ
+674 ELNSALENAQNHLQ

-712 DRLNTAK
+712 DRFSTAK
-719 ADWNQ
+719 ADWEQ
-724 ALQASAFEDEAQFI
+724 ALQASAFEDEAQFL

-745 EMQIWQQ
+745 EMQVWQQ
-752 EIDVFK
+752 EIDAFK

-780 PDLDDLNVKLNSIQQ
+780 PDLENLNVKLNSVQQ

-822 TLHDKNTKLE
+822 TLHDKNIKLE

-1019 SSVKVNGT
+1019 
-1027 GKH
+1027 

>member
-28 NPLFLINGPTG
+28 TPLFLINGPTG

-221 EAELTEQR
+221 EAELTERR
-229 EALSVQFESVQKQ
+229 EALSVQFETVQKQ
-242 EQESLAQLNAVKTE
+242 EQGSLAQLNAVKTD
-256 LQKAEAL
+256 LQKAEAM

-269 REQAEVALKQHLEQ
+269 REQAEIALKRHLEQ

-291 LQLDNAK
+291 LQLENAK

-324 AKLSQDLTVANDAV
+324 AKLSLDLTVANDAV

-362 YQLEGMKGKL
+362 YQLEAMKGKL

-378 EEAINAGLAQKSEF
+378 EKAINAGLTQKSEF
-392 EVTLKKYIALKEK
+392 EATLKKYIALKEK
-405 LTLEAQQGQK
+405 LTLEAQRGQK

-450 NQELAKLDALTPSK
+450 NQELAKLDALTSSK
-464 QASVDKA
+464 QALVDQA
-471 KARYAELQR
+471 KARYVELQR

-522 GEEVTKDQ
+522 GEEVTKEQ
-530 VQNARNIEREG
+530 VQRARNTEREG
-541 QVALNQLNNQL
+541 QVALNQLSNQL
-552 EQHNIAIEQYK
+552 EQHNIAVGQYK

-607 QSVNELNQRCI
+607 QSVNELNQRCV
-618 TGESKINDLQNQMAA
+618 TGEGKINDLQNQMAA
-633 NESTIKVNQE
+633 NESTVKGNQE

-648 SASLDAKYSSLD
+648 SASLDAKYSSLEA
-660 VLEQEIVA
+660 LEQDIVV

-712 DRLNTAK
+712 ERLNTAK
-719 ADWNQ
+719 TDWAQ
-724 ALQASAFEDEAQFI
+724 ALQASAFEDEAQFL
-738 ACKVDEA
+738 ASKVDEA
-745 EMQIWQQ
+745 EMQVWQQ
-752 EIDVFK
+752 EIESFK

-780 PDLDDLNVKLNSIQQ
+780 PDLEGFNVKLNSVQQ

-1019 SSVKVNGT
+1019 
-1027 GKH
+1027 

>member
-7 TMQAFGPFAQT
+7 TMQAFGPFAQA

-119 EITDEEKLIT
+119 EITDEEKIIT

-229 EALSVQFESVQKQ
+229 EALSVQFETVQKQ
-242 EQESLAQLNAVKTE
+242 EQESLAQLNTVKTD

-269 REQAEVALKQHLEQ
+269 REQAEIALKQHLQQ
-283 SDAVSSRQ
+283 SDAISFRQ

-298 KASKVELPY
+298 KASKIELPY

-312 ASKQTQELEQKV
+312 ASKQTHELEQKV
-324 AKLSQDLTVANDAV
+324 AKLSQDLTVADEAV
-338 KSKEGALQTA
+338 KAKEGALQTA

-355 PKLTEQQ
+355 PKLTEHQ
-362 YQLEGMKGKL
+362 YQLESMKGKL

-378 EEAINAGLAQKSEF
+378 EKAINAGLTQKSEF
-392 EVTLKKYIALKEK
+392 EATLKKYIALKEQ

-441 QDLQKLTGL
+441 QDLQKLNGL
-450 NQELAKLDALTPSK
+450 NQDLAKLDALTPSK
-464 QASVDKA
+464 QASVDQA
-471 KARYAELQR
+471 KARYIELQR

-513 EHPQPAQFV
+513 EHPHPAQFV
-522 GEEVTKDQ
+522 GEEVTKEQ
-530 VQNARNIEREG
+530 VQNARNTEREG

-552 EQHNIAIEQYK
+552 EQHNIAIGQYK
-563 QQIEQLSVELGQNA
+563 QQIEQLSDELGQNA
-577 SMDLS
+577 ALDLGM
-582 ALQAS
+582 LQAS
-587 MQQLNER
+587 MQQFNER
-594 LQQLSSINLVQLE
+594 LQQLFSINLVHLE

-643 QLAKL
+643 QLVKL
-648 SASLDAKYSSLD
+648 SASLDAKYSSLE
-660 VLEQEIVA
+660 VLEQDIAA
-668 IQKQIT
+668 IQKQIAA
-674 ELNTAFESAQNHLQ
+674 LNSALETAQNHLQ
-688 QAVLAKTNIES
+688 QAVLTKTNIES
-699 QLTTNQQ
+699 QLTTHQQ

-712 DRLNTAK
+712 ERLNTAK
-719 ADWNQ
+719 ADWEQ
-724 ALQASAFEDEAQFI
+724 ALQASAFEDEAQFLVS
-738 ACKVDEA
+738 KVDEA
-745 EMQIWQQ
+745 EMQVWQQ
-752 EIDVFK
+752 EIDAFK

-767 LADLSSTLKDLAL
+767 LADLSSELKELAL
-780 PDLDDLNVKLNSIQQ
+780 PDLEGLNVKLNSVQQ
-795 SYVEARNQ
+795 GYVEARNQ

-814 EKVRNDIA
+814 EKVRNDIVM
-822 TLHDKNTKLE
+822 LHDKNTKLE

-875 SLMSKGRYILARK
+875 NLMSKGRYILARK

-1005 GSTVSVKSQMAFDS
+1005 GSKVSVKSQMEFDS
-1019 SSVKVNGT
+1019 
-1027 GKH
+1027 

>member
-221 EAELTEQR
+221 EVELTEQR

-269 REQAEVALKQHLEQ
+269 REQAEIAFKQHLEQ

-291 LQLDNAK
+291 LLLDNAK

-312 ASKQTQELEQKV
+312 ASKQTQELEKKV
-324 AKLSQDLTVANDAV
+324 AKLSQDLTVANDTV

-378 EEAINAGLAQKSEF
+378 EKAINSGLTQKSEF
-392 EVTLKKYIALKEK
+392 EATLKKYIALKEK

-426 IGSVEAEIKQQQRLM
+426 IGTVEAEIKQQQRLM

-464 QASVDKA
+464 QASVDQV
-471 KARYAELQR
+471 KARYVELQR

-496 LAQRLQAGEMC
+496 LAQRLRAGEMC

-522 GEEVTKDQ
+522 GEEVTKEQ
-530 VQNARNIEREG
+530 VQRARNTEREG
-541 QVALNQLNNQL
+541 QVALNQLSNQL
-552 EQHNIAIEQYK
+552 EQHNIAVGQYK
-563 QQIEQLSVELGQNA
+563 QQIEQLSVELGQTA

-607 QSVNELNQRCI
+607 QSVNELNQRCV
-618 TGESKINDLQNQMAA
+618 TGEGKINDLQNQMAA
-633 NESTIKVNQE
+633 NESTIKVNRE

-648 SASLDAKYSSLD
+648 SASLDAKYSSLE
-660 VLEQEIVA
+660 VLEQDIVA
-668 IQKQIT
+668 IQKQIA
-674 ELNTAFESAQNHLQ
+674 ELNSALENAQNHLQ

-712 DRLNTAK
+712 ERLNTAK
-719 ADWNQ
+719 TDWTQ
-724 ALQASAFEDEAQFI
+724 ALQASAFEDEAQFL
-738 ACKVDEA
+738 ASKADEA
-745 EMQIWQQ
+745 EMQVWQQ
-752 EIDVFK
+752 EIDAFK

-767 LADLSSTLKDLAL
+767 LADLSSTLKDLVL
-780 PDLDDLNVKLNSIQQ
+780 QDLEELNVKLNSIQQ

-893 GAAGRGLDLV
+893 GSAGRGLDLV

-1019 SSVKVNGT
+1019 
-1027 GKH
+1027 

>member
-221 EAELTEQR
+221 EVELTEQR

-242 EQESLAQLNAVKTE
+242 EQESLAQLNAVKTD

-269 REQAEVALKQHLEQ
+269 REQAEIALKQHLEQ

-312 ASKQTQELEQKV
+312 ASKQKQELEQKV
-324 AKLSQDLTVANDAV
+324 TKLSQDLTVANDAV
-338 KSKEGALQTA
+338 KSKESALQTA

-378 EEAINAGLAQKSEF
+378 EKAINAGLTQKSEF
-392 EVTLKKYIALKEK
+392 EATLKKYSALKEK

-415 SLDQARVDVAS
+415 LLDQARVDVAS

-441 QDLQKLTGL
+441 QDLQKITGL
-450 NQELAKLDALTPSK
+450 NQELAKLDTLAPSK
-464 QASVDKA
+464 QASVDQA
-471 KARYAELQR
+471 KARYVELQR

-530 VQNARNIEREG
+530 VQRARNTEREG
-541 QVALNQLNNQL
+541 QVALNQLSNQL
-552 EQHNIAIEQYK
+552 EQHNIAVGQYK

-607 QSVNELNQRCI
+607 QSVNELNQRCV
-618 TGESKINDLQNQMAA
+618 TGEGKINDLQNQMAA
-633 NESTIKVNQE
+633 NESTIKVNHE

-648 SASLDAKYSSLD
+648 SASLDAKYSSLE
-660 VLEQEIVA
+660 VLEQDIVA
-668 IQKQIT
+668 IQKQIA
-674 ELNTAFESAQNHLQ
+674 ELNSALENAQNHLQ

-712 DRLNTAK
+712 DRLSTAK
-719 ADWNQ
+719 ADWEQ
-724 ALQASAFEDEAQFI
+724 ALQASAFEDEAQFL

-745 EMQIWQQ
+745 EMQVWQQ
-752 EIDVFK
+752 EIEAFK

-780 PDLDDLNVKLNSIQQ
+780 PDLEGLNVKLNSVQQ
-795 SYVEARNQ
+795 GYVEARNQ

-814 EKVRNDIA
+814 EKVHNDIA

-1019 SSVKVNGT
+1019 
-1027 GKH
+1027 

>member
-229 EALSVQFESVQKQ
+229 EALSAQFETVQKQ

-269 REQAEVALKQHLEQ
+269 REQAEIALKQHLEQ

-324 AKLSQDLTVANDAV
+324 AKLSQDFTVANDAV

-378 EEAINAGLAQKSEF
+378 EKAINAGLTQKSEF
-392 EVTLKKYIALKEK
+392 EATLKKYIALKEK

-450 NQELAKLDALTPSK
+450 NQELAKLDALAPSK
-464 QASVDKA
+464 QASVDQA
-471 KARYAELQR
+471 KARYVELQR

-522 GEEVTKDQ
+522 GEEVTKEQ
-530 VQNARNIEREG
+530 VQRARNTEREG

-552 EQHNIAIEQYK
+552 EQHNIAIGQYK

-594 LQQLSSINLVQLE
+594 LQKLSSINLVQLE
-607 QSVNELNQRCI
+607 QSVNELNQRCV
-618 TGESKINDLQNQMAA
+618 TGEGKINDLQNQMAS
-633 NESTIKVNQE
+633 NESTMRVNQE

-648 SASLDAKYSSLD
+648 SASLDAKYSSLE
-660 VLEQEIVA
+660 VLEQDIVA
-668 IQKQIT
+668 IQKQIA
-674 ELNTAFESAQNHLQ
+674 ELNATFESAQNHLQ

-712 DRLNTAK
+712 ERLNTAK
-719 ADWNQ
+719 ADWAQ
-724 ALQASAFEDEAQFI
+724 ALQASAFEDEAQFLTN
-738 ACKVDEA
+738 KVDEA
-745 EMQIWQQ
+745 EMQVWQQ
-752 EIDVFK
+752 EIDAFK

-767 LADLSSTLKDLAL
+767 LADLNSTLKDLVL
-780 PDLDDLNVKLNSIQQ
+780 PDLEGLNVKLNSVQQ
-795 SYVEARNQ
+795 GYVEARNQ

-1005 GSTVSVKSQMAFDS
+1005 GSTVSVKSQMVFDS
-1019 SSVKVNGT
+1019 
-1027 GKH
+1027 

>member
-269 REQAEVALKQHLEQ
+269 REQAEIALKRHLEQ

-378 EEAINAGLAQKSEF
+378 EKAINAGLTQKSEF
-392 EVTLKKYIALKEK
+392 EATLKKYSALKEK

-426 IGSVEAEIKQQQRLM
+426 IGTVEAEIKQQQRLM

-464 QASVDKA
+464 QALVDQA
-471 KARYAELQR
+471 KARYVELQR

-522 GEEVTKDQ
+522 GEEVTKEQ
-530 VQNARNIEREG
+530 VQRARNTEREG
-541 QVALNQLNNQL
+541 QVALNQLSNQL
-552 EQHNIAIEQYK
+552 EQHNIAVGQYK

-577 SMDLS
+577 SMDLG

-607 QSVNELNQRCI
+607 QSVNELNQRCV
-618 TGESKINDLQNQMAA
+618 TGEGKINDLQNQMVA

-648 SASLDAKYSSLD
+648 SASLDAKYSSLE
-660 VLEQEIVA
+660 VLEQDIVA

-712 DRLNTAK
+712 ERLNTAK
-719 ADWNQ
+719 TDWAQ
-724 ALQASAFEDEAQFI
+724 ALQTSAFEDEAQFL
-738 ACKVDEA
+738 ASKVDEA
-745 EMQIWQQ
+745 EMQIWQK
-752 EIDVFK
+752 EIDAFK

-767 LADLSSTLKDLAL
+767 LADLNSTLKDLAL
-780 PDLDDLNVKLNSIQQ
+780 PDLEGFNVKLNSVQQ

-1019 SSVKVNGT
+1019 
-1027 GKH
+1027 

>member
-269 REQAEVALKQHLEQ
+269 REQAEIALKRHLEQ

-378 EEAINAGLAQKSEF
+378 EKAINAGLTQKSEF
-392 EVTLKKYIALKEK
+392 EATLKKYSALKEK

-415 SLDQARVDVAS
+415 LLDQARVDVAS

-464 QASVDKA
+464 QASVDQA
-471 KARYAELQR
+471 KARYVELQR

-522 GEEVTKDQ
+522 GEEVTKEQ
-530 VQNARNIEREG
+530 VQRARNTEREG
-541 QVALNQLNNQL
+541 QVALNQLSNQL
-552 EQHNIAIEQYK
+552 EQHNIAIGQYK

-577 SMDLS
+577 SMDLG

-607 QSVNELNQRCI
+607 QSVNELNKRCV
-618 TGESKINDLQNQMAA
+618 TGEGKINDLQNQMVA

-648 SASLDAKYSSLD
+648 SASLDAKYSSLE
-660 VLEQEIVA
+660 VLEQDIVA

-712 DRLNTAK
+712 ERLNTAK
-719 ADWNQ
+719 TDWAQ
-724 ALQASAFEDEAQFI
+724 ALQTSAFEDEAQFL
-738 ACKVDEA
+738 ASKVDEA
-745 EMQIWQQ
+745 EMQIWQK
-752 EIDVFK
+752 EIDAFK

-780 PDLDDLNVKLNSIQQ
+780 PDLEGFNVKLNSAQQ

-903 VEDSYTGKTRD
+903 VEDSYTGKARD

-1019 SSVKVNGT
+1019 
-1027 GKH
+1027 